1 MKMSQTTKLKITNQA
16 RKLLWH
22 KGYSATSLNQVVD
35 DAGVSKGA
43 FFHYY
48 KSKEAISRDVIADY
62 VEEVLLQ
69 PLDRALENNHNVKN
83 ALLEW
88 MTDIFK
94 AFSANEFI
102 GGCLLGNMAL
112 ELSDINE
119 VAREDFKHHFLSLEN
134 KLARALKPLMAENK
148 LLIEYRQLARLLIA
162 TMQGTLMMGKVHKDK
177 NRASREFQAIAQL
190 IEYAIKD

>member
-1 MKMSQTTKLKITNQA
+1 MSQGTKMKITNQA

-48 KSKEAISRDVIADY
+48 KSKEAISRDVIASY
-62 VEEVLLQ
+62 VNEILLQ
-69 PLDRALENNHNVKN
+69 PLEKSLESNRSVKN
-83 ALLEW
+83 ALFDW
-88 MTDIFK
+88 MSGIFQE
-94 AFSANEFI
+94 FSKNDFV

-119 VAREDFKHHFLSLEN
+119 VAREDFKQHFLKLEN
-134 KLARALKPLMAENK
+134 ELARALKPLMAENK